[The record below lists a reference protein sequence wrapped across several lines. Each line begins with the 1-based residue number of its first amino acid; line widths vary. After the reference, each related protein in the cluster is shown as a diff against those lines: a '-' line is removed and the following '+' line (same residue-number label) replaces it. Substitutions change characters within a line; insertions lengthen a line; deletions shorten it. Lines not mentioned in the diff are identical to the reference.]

1 MTEAT
6 YQEKVEAGIAK
17 ATEATPPSVKDE
29 ADRILRHVLTTN
41 RKAHSGMFWA
51 YVNDHE
57 PQLYEVLRR
66 RSYMVNGRW
75 RHAAKR
81 GWCRQTMERMPTW
94 LASAHQMNTVWESL
108 IYKP

>member
-17 ATEATPPSVKDE
+17 ATEATPTSVKDE

-51 YVNDHE
+51 YVNDTS
-57 PQLYEVLRR
+57 
-66 RSYMVNGRW
+66 RSCMRCSGAG
-75 RHAAKR
+75 H
-81 GWCRQTMERMPTW
+81 TW
-94 LASAHQMNTVWESL
+94 
-108 IYKP
+108 